1 MVVLQIRVLVVIKML
16 SRSCVNQ
23 WGTCVVVFNAVL
35 AGEAPDCNKNGL
47 EQTIVLDTVAHIL
60 QVFFKVVP
68 GDLFGT
74 HSVKVL
80 HQ

>member
-1 MVVLQIRVLVVIKML
+1 MVVLQIRVLVVVKML
-16 SRSCVNQ
+16 SRS
-23 WGTCVVVFNAVL
+23 CVVVFNAVL
-35 AGEAPDCNKNGL
+35 AGEAPDCNNNGL

-60 QVFFKVVP
+60 QVFFEVVP

-74 HSVKVL
+74 HSIKVL